1 MSAAWIPIRNK
12 SLHLCNMRR
21 PPSRHCLARSTASTV
36 QPLYLLV
43 FFRYPAPCSRSHT
56 LDITNRPGQK
66 YSVIFPPPL
75 FDQLLTTMDVISSSH
90 PPLTR
95 HQDMSRVRK
104 LSIGRF
110 VLSHQG
116 RDLKGYKSPPPRPPP
131 PLFLFFVLMARHSSN
146 KTKGTSEQPPVPVA
160 PAGAVGTLTHSRPN
174 ARAPVSHE
182 PKARPAARTKTKVGF

>member
-116 RDLKGYKSPPPRPPP
+116 RDLKGYKSPPPCPPP
-131 PLFLFFVLMARHSSN
+131 PLFLFFFFFARHSPHH
-146 KTKGTSEQPPVPVA
+146 TKRNTKQTPPPLA
-160 PAGAVGTLTHSRPN
+160 PPGGGGTLTRSQP
-174 ARAPVSHE
+174 
-182 PKARPAARTKTKVGF
+182 KTKVGF